1 MHPDKIFKAD
11 TGLHPPESLQIVN
24 KDVLRHDVNCG

>member
-11 TGLHPPESLQIVN
+11 TGLHPLGSLQIVN
-24 KDVLRHDVNCG
+24 KDALGHDVNRG